1 MFKRAVRATV
11 RAGALTVETI
21 ADATDDGL
29 TERLLARDP
38 SGLARPVRE
47 RQLHKRALDLPAS
60 EVPAEAPSPWFRQ
73 RPDLLERAEDRLADE
88 LRLAH
93 GEILLDFPSNP
104 TMLAVDLP
112 LRTRN
117 GGVERLTG
125 EGRAGQF
132 GLPRVATELYQ
143 SARRF
148 RVFTKQ
154 PLTRSIDAVREL
166 VGLSAEELD
175 RRLGETRALLS

>member
-11 RAGALTVETI
+11 HAGELTVDAI

-47 RQLHKRALDLPAS
+47 RRLHKRALDLPAS
-60 EVPAEAPSPWFRQ
+60 EVPTEAASPWFRD
-73 RPDLLERAEDRLADE
+73 RADLLERAENRLADE
-88 LRLAH
+88 LRMSH
-93 GEILLDFPSNP
+93 GDILLDFPSNP

-112 LRTRN
+112 LRTRS
-117 GGVERLTG
+117 GSVERLTG
-125 EGRAGQF
+125 EGRTGQF

-148 RVFTKQ
+148 RVFTVR
-154 PLTRSIDAVREL
+154 PITRSIDAVREL
-166 VGLSAEELD
+166 VGMTAAELEH
-175 RRLGETRALLS
+175 RLGETRALLA